1 MPVRQEELGL
11 RFGGIEAPGMHDAV
25 VIEAVR
31 TPIGKRGG
39 TLSDIR
45 AEDLLASVL
54 KAVVE
59 RAGVDPIAVEDVIVG
74 CVTQTGEQGAN
85 VARVGALLAGLP
97 VQVAAT
103 SVNRQCGSSHQAI
116 HFAAQ
121 AIRSGDADVV
131 IAAGVESMSRVP
143 LGSDYGEWHPGL
155 LERYA
160 LVHQGLAAEMLV
172 ARYGLTRDECDRYSL
187 ESHRRAA
194 RATDEGRFR
203 REVLPLNGTGGRDI
217 ATDEG
222 IRRDTSFEKLSALQP
237 AFKPDG
243 VITAGNSS
251 QISDGAAALLLMSDT
266 KARALER
273 RPRARIVAQTV
284 VGSDPVIMFTGVA
297 PATHRVLERAGLR
310 LDDID
315 VVEISE
321 AFAPVVLAWAAEL
334 EPEMS
339 RVNPNGGGIALG
351 HPVGASGARLA
362 TSLVHELE
370 RTGGRFGLQVVCIGW
385 GMATATVIERL

>member
-1 MPVRQEELGL
+1 MQ
-11 RFGGIEAPGMHDAV
+11 DAV
-25 VIEAVR
+25 IVEAVR
-31 TPIGKRGG
+31 TPIGRRGG
-39 TLSDIR
+39 ALSEIR
-45 AEDLLASVL
+45 ADELLASVL
-54 KAVVE
+54 AAVVD
-59 RAGVDPIAVEDVIVG
+59 RAGIDPREVDDVIAG

-97 VQVAAT
+97 VEVAAT

-121 AIRSGDADVV
+121 AIRSGDAGVV

-143 LGSDYGEWHPGL
+143 LGSDYAPWHPGL
-155 LERYA
+155 LDRYP

-172 ARYGLTRDECDRYSL
+172 KRAGLTRDECDRYSL

-203 REVLPLNGTGGRDI
+203 REIMPVASRDGEELT
-217 ATDEG
+217 TDEG
-222 IRRDTSFEKLSALQP
+222 IRRDTSLEKLAALQP
-237 AFKPDG
+237 AFAPDG
-243 VITAGNSS
+243 VVTAGNSS
-251 QISDGAAALLLMSDT
+251 QISDGAAALLLMSES
-266 KARALER
+266 RADALGV
-273 RPRARIVAQTV
+273 RPRARIAAQAL
-284 VGSDPVIMFTGVA
+284 VGSDPVIMFTGIV
-297 PATHRVLERAGLR
+297 PVTHRVLERAGLELR
-310 LDDID
+310 DID
-315 VVEISE
+315 AIEISE

-334 EPEMS
+334 EPEMA

-362 TSLVHELE
+362 TSLLHELE
-370 RTGGRFGLQVVCIGW
+370 RSGGRFGLQVVCIGW